1 MLSGFCSKPTVHWP
15 SDRIPVKCWSAIFPK
30 RRVEIITT
38 VGTGKFVSP
47 YYDSMVAQV
56 IVHAKTR
63 NAAADKLI
71 AYLDKVAISGICTNI
86 PLLKLVLADDV
97 FRKGKYDTTDYLPQ
111 LLKRTD
117 IEKLIAEI
125 DASSGSAG
133 SGIDRDSV
141 LIDGTDE
148 MKVLAPATAIF
159 YNTPSPSSQSTSV

>member
-1 MLSGFCSKPTVHWP
+1 MLGILQQADGSLAFRPHPG
-15 SDRIPVKCWSAIFPK
+15 SAGVRFS
-30 RRVEIITT
+30 RREGGGDHYNRGYWQIR
-38 VGTGKFVSP
+38 FAH
-47 YYDSMVAQV
+47 YDSMVAQV

-97 FRKGKYDTTDYLPQ
+97 FRKEKYDTDYLPQ

-159 YNTPSPSSQSTSV
+159 YNTPSLRSQNTSA